1 MEGWFFV
8 VFFPSWLSCW
18 ACTQGRAGA
27 AYQLTHRGSRRWCA
41 AISAANLI
49 TNKGGVGA
57 KLSSYSF
64 PLPCPAQL
72 QEITTRIAIL
82 VIQTIPGNNH
92 YLTCSFAQCG
102 HSLSL
107 PTGPPRCLL
116 PPGHTLQAPALVLC
130 HHSPAHCCPAGPQ
143 LDPLPSSSG
152 GLSTRNKVRMAR

>member
-8 VFFPSWLSCW
+8 VFLPSWLSCW

-27 AYQLTHRGSRRWCA
+27 AYQLAHRGSRRWCA

-49 TNKGGVGA
+49 TNKGGVEA

-92 YLTCSFAQCG
+92 
-102 HSLSL
+102 
-107 PTGPPRCLL
+107 
-116 PPGHTLQAPALVLC
+116 
-130 HHSPAHCCPAGPQ
+130 
-143 LDPLPSSSG
+143 
-152 GLSTRNKVRMAR
+152 